1 MLSFNDNNAQYLI
14 VNSELTGSDTLKKN
28 ESGAIVLPFEGP
40 VIYEVIRFI
49 NGKGLFLEDHFR
61 RLENSFQI
69 EGIENPVDLAAFKEY
84 ASVLLSVNEERDCN
98 VKIMSTGKDF
108 VVYLSKKFY
117 PGPAYYEKGI
127 RTACIQIER
136 PSPNAKIRRSD
147 YIERIETF
155 KQANEIFEALLMNA
169 EGYLTEGSKS
179 NLFFV
184 RRGEPDAVYTAPREM
199 VLEGIMRQ
207 YVLDLCGLENI
218 SVKFE
223 PIRYSAL
230 GDVEALFITGTSI
243 NVLPIAKVDEI
254 QYNSP
259 ENSTVLRI
267 MHAFQNYIDTITK
280 G

>member
-179 NLFFV
+179 NLFLYAEGNRTPSIL
-184 RRGEPDAVYTAPREM
+184 RRVKWFWRA
-199 VLEGIMRQ
+199 
-207 YVLDLCGLENI
+207 LCGSMCLIFAVRKIFPSSSNRSGI
-218 SVKFE
+218 PRWGMWRHCLLQAPQSMFCRLQKLMKYSIILRKTV
-223 PIRYSAL
+223 RYSAL
-230 GDVEALFITGTSI
+230 CMLFRIT
-243 NVLPIAKVDEI
+243 LI
-254 QYNSP
+254 Q
-259 ENSTVLRI
+259 
-267 MHAFQNYIDTITK
+267 
-280 G
+280 

>member
-1 MLSFNDNNAQYLI
+1 MLSFNDNNAHYLI

-28 ESGAIVLPFEGP
+28 ESGAIVLPFDGP

-184 RRGEPDAVYTAPREM
+184 RRGEPGTVYTAPREM
-199 VLEGIMRQ
+199 VLEGIMPSDTPRWRKWRHCLLQ
-207 YVLDLCGLENI
+207 APQSMFYRLQKSMKYSIILRKTV
-218 SVKFE
+218 
-223 PIRYSAL
+223 RYSAL
-230 GDVEALFITGTSI
+230 CMLFRIT
-243 NVLPIAKVDEI
+243 LI
-254 QYNSP
+254 Q
-259 ENSTVLRI
+259 
-267 MHAFQNYIDTITK
+267 
-280 G
+280 